1 MMAFKTFEKGSA
13 PLTTVPTV
21 TIQKRGLFSIND
33 AAYRLI
39 AEPEGIKFLWDAER
53 NVVGLQPAELTDPN
67 AYPARRMN
75 AKKSA
80 KTPNRG
86 PVLVA
91 GTLFAKFIGIDTSVA
106 KRWTPKFEDDML
118 TIDLNEPGQTVI
130 ANRNRSKV
138 VLDHPDDE

>member
-1 MMAFKTFEKGSA
+1 MAFETFEKGSA
-13 PLTTVPTV
+13 PVATVPTV
-21 TIQKRGLFSIND
+21 TIQKRGLFSINE

-39 AEPEGIKFLWDAER
+39 SAPEGIKFLWDAER
-53 NVVGLQPAELTDPN
+53 KVVGLQPAELTDPN

-75 AKKSA
+75 AKKSS
-80 KTPNRG
+80 KTPNRS

-106 KRWTPKFEDDML
+106 RRWTPKLEDGML

-138 VLDHPDDE
+138 ALDHPDDE